1 MPHWRQVITIDQR
14 VRIIKYY
21 PNRNGDGLM
30 KRVEKIGSKTVE
42 YYQNRDDRVLSRSVR
57 FIKADDKKGTKDHI
71 YIDNYMK

>member
-1 MPHWRQVITIDQR
+1 MPHWRQIITIDQR

-21 PNRNGDGLM
+21 PNRNVDGLI

-42 YYQNRDDRVLSRSVR
+42 YYQNRDDKVLQRSVR

-71 YIDNYMK
+71 YTDNYMK